1 MLLICDTSPDMD
13 IMIFYK
19 KVNYYTIAEQNNVIR
34 WFQLN
39 GRKVYMGILL
49 NRLLIILNDS
59 DPKSTDYYIAFTLL
73 SNFYSICE
81 MSIGE
86 VAGLCSVSKSTIS
99 KFIRKLNFTDYAEF
113 KAAAPFIENKYGF
126 RLNYNQNIA
135 EYIEQNS
142 FDSYIG
148 IVLNDIYSCKKDFE
162 MEKVKELARDLVAYK
177 KVASFGLL
185 FSELGA
191 MDLQTKLAYNGKF
204 IITNLSDVKQDDF
217 INNAEEDTLIIIYS
231 NSGTYIQRYILS
243 EFQTQKDYSKIKAK
257 IVLITGNAKMENHP
271 DVDLCISFGHKSTVQ
286 THSVMYPLV
295 NDMIVMEY
303 RKLTRKK

>member
-1 MLLICDTSPDMD
+1 
-13 IMIFYK
+13 
-19 KVNYYTIAEQNNVIR
+19 
-34 WFQLN
+34 
-39 GRKVYMGILL
+39 MGILL

-73 SNFYSICE
+73 SHFYSICE

-86 VAGLCSVSKSTIS
+86 VSALCSVSKSTIS

-126 RLNYNQNIA
+126 NLNYNQNIA
-135 EYIEQNS
+135 EYIEQKS
-142 FDSYIG
+142 LDSYIDT
-148 IVLNDIYSCKKDFE
+148 IINDIDSCKKDID
-162 MEKVKELARDLVAYK
+162 MEKIKELAIDLVNYK
-177 KVASFGLL
+177 KIASFGLL

-204 IITNLSDVKQDDF
+204 IITNLSDFKQDAI
-217 INNAEEDTLIIIYS
+217 INNAKKDTLIIIYS

-243 EFQTQKDYSKIKAK
+243 EFQIKKDYSKIKAK

-271 DVDLCISFGHKSTVQ
+271 DVDLCINFRHKSTVQ
-286 THSVMYPLV
+286 THSILYPLI
-295 NDMIVMEY
+295 NDIIIMEY